1 MARWTPLMIGALAIA
16 MPAWAQDSNAEP
28 ASTPEEAPSEEAAPE
43 DTPAAE
49 EAEEAEEAEAKAAPA
64 KPMLAAPPKPMSST
78 SMLPPPA
85 PEDELPIPT
94 LTIDR
99 IPPSTSYEFA
109 VQVSYGQV
117 SYHRDTVPPWVGF
130 GLRAGGG
137 KNFGLHRIGGAAVF
151 ASEGDLGIHTLL
163 VLEPAVTYDL
173 VTPGG
178 LLLGAS
184 VGPSFMYWAD
194 ASTITVESDFGVGPA
209 ASARLGWS
217 QTWSRIGRRLFAFA
231 EPKVRQANG
240 NTDVILA
247 VAIGSGIGR

>member
-1 MARWTPLMIGALAIA
+1 MIGALAIA
-16 MPAWAQDSNAEP
+16 SPAWAQDSEAEP
-28 ASTPEEAPSEEAAPE
+28 EAASEETAADEAASEDDASEEEASEEGKPE
-43 DTPAAE
+43 
-49 EAEEAEEAEAKAAPA
+49 APA
-64 KPMLAAPPKPMSST
+64 KPMMAPPPKPAST

-117 SYHRDTVPPWVGF
+117 SYHRDAVPPWVGF
-130 GLRAGGG
+130 GLRGGGG
-137 KNFGLHRIGGAAVF
+137 KNFGLHRIGAAGVF

-163 VLEPAVTYDL
+163 VFEPSVTYDL

-178 LLLGAS
+178 LLVGAS
-184 VGPSFMYWAD
+184 AGPSIMYWAD
-194 ASTITVESDFGVGPA
+194 ASTILVDSDFGIGPA

-231 EPKVRQANG
+231 EPKVRRANG
-240 NTDVILA
+240 TTDVLVA